1 MKVKSFLK
9 LQQADYDIGDTEY
22 DAVVTCCYND
32 EIDDN
37 YDKFCDLLLSKVE
50 LIRGGEYPV
59 ANWSGFIKKNLDKFK
74 EFANKYWYCKY
85 SDDEDELIYQWI
97 KEFHAYTAG
106 MVGESFYKTLVV
118 FFEELE
124 EDSSQ

>member
-50 LIRGGEYPV
+50 LIHGGEYPV

-74 EFANKYWYCKY
+74 EFENTRKQGFA
-85 SDDEDELIYQWI
+85 I
-97 KEFHAYTAG
+97 
-106 MVGESFYKTLVV
+106 
-118 FFEELE
+118 
-124 EDSSQ
+124 